1 VEEVV
6 RRLISQTMK
15 PDKIV
20 LYLSLE
26 EFVDKELPFEPEK
39 YKHDGFEVRWV
50 EKNLK
55 SHKKYFYVFEEYK
68 DDIII
73 TVDDDVFYPETAIEE
88 LMLLYEKYPNA
99 VLARRVHRITFIQEG
114 NIAPYEKWDIEC
126 GDFVGEPRMDLCAI
140 GCGGI
145 LYPPHIFGQEVFN
158 VGKFEEMCPYADDM
172 WLKIM
177 EVYYNIPV
185 VLVKKLYEDNPD
197 LSISAQGLSNS
208 VNRFG
213 NDAQLDNLL
222 KYYKFTDDNKETIIN
237 RIKKNDYVLIE
248 NLAEEKYIN
257 MANEVAGMI
266 ADNKYIV
273 YGAGTVAR
281 RIYNLFKYISKID
294 NIICFVVNDESSNP
308 SDLYGIPVLNWR
320 VFVDKKESIII
331 ALTEAA
337 SVDVKNQL
345 VSEGVENNRIIMID
359 RNIQKVMRDKQLR

>member
-1 VEEVV
+1 
-6 RRLISQTMK
+6 
-15 PDKIV
+15 
-20 LYLSLE
+20 
-26 EFVDKELPFEPEK
+26 
-39 YKHDGFEVRWV
+39 
-50 EKNLK
+50 
-55 SHKKYFYVFEEYK
+55 
-68 DDIII
+68 
-73 TVDDDVFYPETAIEE
+73 
-88 LMLLYEKYPNA
+88 
-99 VLARRVHRITFIQEG
+99 
-114 NIAPYEKWDIEC
+114 
-126 GDFVGEPRMDLCAI
+126 MDLCAI

-320 VFVDKKESIII
+320 EFVDKKESIII